1 MAGELYAQAYLDALV
16 IRVSGVFGP
25 GGVSTARGNFP
36 EMMLRLAKSGQTIRV
51 VEDHVAS
58 PSFAPAIAERTADLI
73 ALKQTGVFHIGG
85 GEAISWYNWAKLIF
99 ESAGLNPELKPTN
112 EREYR
117 TAARRPK
124 FSALSNAKLES
135 VGVKP
140 MPPLAETLAQYWI
153 TRPVKV

>member
-1 MAGELYAQAYLDALV
+1 
-16 IRVSGVFGP
+16 
-25 GGVSTARGNFP
+25 
-36 EMMLRLAKSGQTIRV
+36 MMLRLAKSGQTIRV